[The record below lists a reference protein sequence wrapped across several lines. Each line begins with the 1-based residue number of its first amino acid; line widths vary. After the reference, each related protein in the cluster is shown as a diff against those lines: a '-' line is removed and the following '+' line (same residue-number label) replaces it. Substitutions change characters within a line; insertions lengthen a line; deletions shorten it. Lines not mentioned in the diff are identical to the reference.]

1 MGVKDPLGR
10 QWVLG
15 FGINTAL
22 HLFGASKLKEAGYKE
37 TVGLVVAG
45 YIQSRERSYIE
56 TPRKI

>member
-1 MGVKDPLGR
+1 MGAWIWNKHSAASVWSIQPEGGR
-10 QWVLG
+10 L
-15 FGINTAL
+15 
-22 HLFGASKLKEAGYKE
+22 KE

>member
-1 MGVKDPLGR
+1 MRVKDPLGR

-15 FGINTAL
+15 FEINTGL
-22 HLFGASKLKEAGYKE
+22 HLFGASSLKEAGYKE
-37 TVGLVVAG
+37 TVGLVVSG

>member
-1 MGVKDPLGR
+1 MRVKDPLGR

-15 FGINTAL
+15 FGINTGL
-22 HLFGASKLKEAGYKE
+22 RLFGASSLNEAGYKE